1 MPTNI
6 KKRRAGPQ
14 AAGFTLVEVTIS
26 IIIVGIGIVAMLLLF
41 TSGTQVNSFGNQL
54 STAVFLAEEM
64 RAMTDQADFAELTV
78 YDNLTFNGVDAGGN
92 NVAGLESYRQQITVQ
107 PVNPDDLAIYI
118 GPNPQAAI
126 ITATVSQDGSEITRL
141 CWLRTH

>member
-1 MPTNI
+1 M
-6 KKRRAGPQ
+6 KKRRAGPKTG
-14 AAGFTLVEVTIS
+14 GFTLVEVTIS

-41 TSGTQVNSFGNQL
+41 TSGTKVNAFGNKL

-64 RAMTDQADFAELTV
+64 RAMTDQADFAELAT
-78 YDNLTFNGVDAGGN
+78 YNNLTFNGVDASGN
-92 NVAGLESYRQQITVQ
+92 NVAGLESYQQQLTVQ

-118 GPNPQAAI
+118 GPNPQATI

-141 CWLRTH
+141 SWLRTK